1 MSDKSNKRY
10 SEIHRTA
17 SGSNGVERFN
27 QVLQKR
33 YAMVSLDLIGDQII
47 TGISIGG
54 RLFLIAVGLSLIF
67 GVLEILN
74 FAHGALYMIG
84 AYAVITVIENA
95 IGNFWLGV
103 IAAGIAVGVVG
114 VIMEAGFIRRVYDR
128 DHLDQLLLTF
138 AFVLMLTDGIRIVFG
153 SGSHVINP
161 PEGLRFT
168 IPLGQNFAIPS
179 YRAFVILMA
188 IVAMGALLLVLR
200 TTNIGRVVR
209 ATSTDRDMAQLLGIN
224 VPRLY
229 TGVFFAGCV
238 LAGIGGAFAAPLQSV
253 TPELGNQVIINAF
266 VVVVIGGLGSFTGAF
281 VGAMIIG
288 LLIALGSL
296 VVAGAGQLFP
306 FLAMIIVLLLRPQ
319 GLFGEAEA

>member
-1 MSDKSNKRY
+1 
-10 SEIHRTA
+10 
-17 SGSNGVERFN
+17 
-27 QVLQKR
+27 
-33 YAMVSLDLIGDQII
+33 MVSLDLIGDQII

-84 AYAVITVIENA
+84 AYAVITIIENA

>member
-1 MSDKSNKRY
+1 MSES
-10 SEIHRTA
+10 SESDSFENSKTA
-17 SGSNGVERFN
+17 EGCYRVERFN

-33 YAMVSLDLIGDQII
+33 YAMASLDLIGDQII

-84 AYAVITVIENA
+84 AYAVITIIENA
-95 IGNFWLGV
+95 IGNFWVGV
-103 IAAGIAVGVVG
+103 IAAGIAVGIVG

-161 PEGLRFT
+161 PGGLRFT
-168 IPLGQNFAIPS
+168 IALGPNFAIPA

-188 IVAMGALLLVLR
+188 IVAMAALLVVLR

-266 VVVVIGGLGSFTGAF
+266 VVVVIGGLGSFVGAF

-319 GLFGEAEA
+319 GLFGEAEG